1 MDVCT
6 ELYSSMPESR
16 LSRAASIGVILLITT
31 TALIYFKDLLKP
43 LAVAFIIGYIIRT
56 LQGYL
61 GRISINGKPLRRWIS
76 GTLSV
81 LIIFFALQITINLI
95 VENLTLM
102 VKNYQVYQESSQT
115 FIKSV
120 EAFIGIDRLDERLMG
135 RLDAINVEQYLRGM
149 ISSLTAV
156 LGNLV
161 LIVIYIIFILLE
173 EATFKTKMKKLFTS
187 PQKLERFNKI
197 SDQIFRSTEKYI
209 TLKTFV
215 SLLTGG
221 LSYLVLMLIGVD
233 YAFLWAFL
241 IFLFNYIPYIGSLVA
256 TVLPAIFALLQFGSF
271 WPFFW
276 VLVLVEAI
284 QLIVGNY
291 VEPKVIGKSLNLS
304 PLVVVITLS
313 FWGALWDILGMIIS
327 VPMTSI
333 MLIVLAQ
340 FPFTRSVAI
349 LLSEHGDIDDLVVKD
364 LPPEPAS

>member
-1 MDVCT
+1 
-6 ELYSSMPESR
+6 MPESR
-16 LSRAASIGVILLITT
+16 LSRAASIGVILMITT
-31 TALIYFKDLLKP
+31 VVLIYFKELLKP
-43 LAVAFIIGYIIRT
+43 LAVAFIIGYIIRA
-56 LQGYL
+56 LQGYI
-61 GRISINGKPLRRWIS
+61 GRLKIQGKPLHRMIS
-76 GTLSV
+76 GTLSIL
-81 LIIFFALQITINLI
+81 LIFLALQITINLI
-95 VENLTLM
+95 VDNLTQM
-102 VKNYQVYQESSQT
+102 VKNYKQYEDSYEVFMVT
-115 FIKSV
+115 IGD
-120 EAFIGIDRLDERLMG
+120 FIGVDRLGDKFIG
-135 RLDAINVEQYLRGM
+135 RLEMIDIQEYLQGV

-173 EATFKTKMKKLFTS
+173 EVTFKAKMEKLFTTS
-187 PQKLERFNKI
+187 SQRERFSRI
-197 SDQIFRSTEKYI
+197 SEQIFVSTNKYI

-215 SLLTGG
+215 SFLTGF
-221 LSYLVLMLIGVD
+221 LSYLVLVLIGVD

-241 IFLFNYIPYIGSLVA
+241 IFLFNYIPYIGSLIA

-327 VPMTSI
+327 VPITSI

-364 LPPEPAS
+364 LPPEPKA